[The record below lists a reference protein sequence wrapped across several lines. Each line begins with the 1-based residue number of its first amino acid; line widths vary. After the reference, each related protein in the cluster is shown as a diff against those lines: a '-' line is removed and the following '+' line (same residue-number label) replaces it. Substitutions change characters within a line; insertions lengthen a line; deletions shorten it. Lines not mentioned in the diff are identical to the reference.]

1 MTTVVNS
8 SLWSIDQRWL
18 VGDAIVIRIVVDTI
32 NKTVDTLSNAKN
44 RLDDSTTVAH
54 IHKLTQRLVG
64 IFLDPLWSWPR
75 HEE

>member
-32 NKTVDTLSNAKN
+32 NKTVDTLSNAKS
-44 RLDDSTTVAH
+44 RLADSTTGAH

-64 IFLDPLWSWPR
+64 IFLDPLWS
-75 HEE
+75 